1 MDKFVFVVHYDLVI
15 VFYWP
20 GNTSVGIKLQWT
32 IVMYYGAFFL
42 AYSYSVWLKT
52 DAMFS
57 EDYRPPKKRRLFR
70 V

>member
-57 EDYRPPKKRRLFR
+57 
-70 V
+70 